1 MKEYRFEPTSKTINV
16 EEGKTVRVTLNGR
29 RVAFSAYGAVTS
41 LNGEP
46 EAGLLVEA
54 KGQAECADLSEET
67 TSKED
72 GTWRIRGLEP
82 KVSSLI

>member
-1 MKEYRFEPTSKTINV
+1 MKEYRFEPASKTIRV

-29 RVAFSAYGAVTS
+29 RVAFSAYGVVTS

-54 KGQAECADLSEET
+54 KGQADCADLLEEAT
-67 TSKED
+67 TKED

-82 KVSSLI
+82 KVSF